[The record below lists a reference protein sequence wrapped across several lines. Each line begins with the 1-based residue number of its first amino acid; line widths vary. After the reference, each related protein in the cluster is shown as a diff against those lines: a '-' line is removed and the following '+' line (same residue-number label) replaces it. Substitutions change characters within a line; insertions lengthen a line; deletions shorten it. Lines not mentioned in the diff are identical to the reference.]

1 MIITNDLRKDPS
13 NSSSGFAWSAGDCP
27 LEGYTIK
34 RGLGI
39 GGFGEVYFAT
49 TEAGKE
55 VAIKRIVRN
64 AQIEVRGTRHCLNLR
79 HPNLVQLYD
88 VRQVDENQAYI
99 VMEYIAGNNMRDVI
113 DAAPKG
119 LPTEQAMDLFRQ
131 LAEGVAY
138 LHSQGIVHRD
148 LKPANIFLE
157 DGFVKIGDYGLS
169 KFISASRK
177 GGHTDSVGTFHYM
190 APEISRGNYG
200 KEVDIY
206 ALGVMLYEMLS
217 GRVPFEGQSVQE
229 IVVKHMTA
237 VPDMAGFT
245 SPYREVI
252 QKAMAKDPGERYT
265 DVKEMVKDL
274 GLAMNYTRRFAGAS
288 TESSSGPPPFPEN
301 PPQPKK
307 KSPCGFKPVTAPGT
321 DEEPIAAAVVK
332 ASSDVWQWWKRLN
345 NPVAQAVVLVV
356 AAVLMFRTAG
366 FWSHLAYYAAI
377 LYPTYYCIRYLVHR
391 KRTGVPPMQQPL
403 AQAPNNPPPVPPPEL
418 MITTIGKP
426 GVQQHLAD
434 QMRAADEPAP
444 YYAHRAQK
452 PPAPPVKLPFR
463 QWQAAQRNALAQ
475 RSIAVRW
482 SEWTGS
488 AFTSGLLCLTLGVV
502 ASLAMVASNMM
513 SVDSFL
519 PIAVWMVTI
528 VWTSAIA
535 LLGLNKI
542 WEGRPE
548 DGWLF
553 RFQQLTVG
561 LLVGTLAW
569 SLDSYLALPWH
580 DAYRAFVMDDSSAS
594 AQAIADYV
602 RDHHRAPDHFFDAG
616 QPLLPAYLSFFALLF
631 GGIRWWRLGDRI
643 RKHRF
648 SLVSVV
654 FSVVLSFFLTTLLY
668 FPTPFA
674 IAFAGSLAAVIQLS
688 AYWTNWN
695 QKPDVVPAPEA
706 A

>member
-13 NSSSGFAWSAGDCP
+13 SGNSGFTWSAGDCP

-131 LAEGVAY
+131 IAEGVAY

-190 APEISRGNYG
+190 APEISRGTYG

-206 ALGVMLYEMLS
+206 ALGVILYEMLS

-237 VPDMAGFT
+237 APDISGFT
-245 SPYREVI
+245 SPFREVI
-252 QKAMAKDPGERYT
+252 QRAMAKDPAQRYSEVT
-265 DVKEMVKDL
+265 DMLKDL
-274 GLAMNYTRRFAGAS
+274 GLAMNYGRRFTSAP
-288 TESSSGPPPFPEN
+288 ESDMKVGPPPFPQN
-301 PPQPKK
+301 PPKSK
-307 KSPCGFKPVTAPGT
+307 RSPCGFRPITAPGS

-332 ASSDVWQWWKRLN
+332 ASTDVWQWWKRLN
-345 NPVAQAVVLVV
+345 NPVAQAVVLVL
-356 AAVLMFRTAG
+356 AAIIMFRTAG

-377 LYPTYYCIRYLVHR
+377 LYPTYYCVRYLVHR
-391 KRTGVPPMQQPL
+391 KRAETPPLQQPL
-403 AQAPNNPPPVPPPEL
+403 TQISPPPVPPPGL
-418 MITTIGKP
+418 MVTTIGK
-426 GVQQHLAD
+426 GSIQQHLSE
-434 QMRAADEPAP
+434 QMRSAGEAEAYGQKVQKQPAN
-444 YYAHRAQK
+444 
-452 PPAPPVKLPFR
+452 PPKLPFR
-463 QWQAAQRNALAQ
+463 QWQAAQRNSLAQ
-475 RSIAVRW
+475 RSGVARW

-488 AFTSGLLCLTLGVV
+488 VFTSGLVCLTLGVV
-502 ASLAMVASNMM
+502 ACLAAVATNIMSLE
-513 SVDSFL
+513 SFMPL
-519 PIAVWMVTI
+519 AVWMSTI
-528 VWTSAIA
+528 VWASSVA
-535 LLGLNKI
+535 LLGLNKV
-542 WEGRPE
+542 WEGRSE
-548 DGWLF
+548 DKWLF
-553 RFQQLTVG
+553 RFQQLVVG
-561 LLVGTLAW
+561 LLIGAVAW
-569 SLDSYLALPWH
+569 SLDSYLELPWH
-580 DAYRAFVMDDSSAS
+580 DAYRSFVMDDADAS
-594 AQAIADYV
+594 PQKIASYV
-602 RDHHRAPDHFFDAG
+602 QDHYRAPERFYEAG
-616 QPLLPAYLSFFALLF
+616 KPLLPAYLSFFALLF
-631 GGIRWWRLGDRI
+631 GGIRWWRLGDRV

-648 SLVSVV
+648 SLVSIV
-654 FSVVLSFFLTTLLY
+654 FAVILSFFLTAILY
-668 FPTPFA
+668 FPPYFA

-695 QKPDVVPAPEA
+695 AKPDTSSDVV
-706 A
+706 